1 MCFEFKEKY
10 GIDDLKSIMTILR
23 SDDGCPWD
31 REQTHKSIR
40 KNFIEETYEVAEAID
55 NEDPDLLRE
64 ELGDVLLQIIFHSK
78 MEEEKNRFCFDDVVN
93 DICQK
98 LIVRHPHIFSDTV
111 AKTTDEVLNNWNS
124 IKQKQKGQTTVTQ
137 TLESV
142 PKQLPALMR
151 TDKVQA
157 RADKAGFSYPN
168 ALMALDDL
176 KSEVDEL
183 SSALNNDDKEN
194 IAEEIG
200 DVIFSC
206 VNVSRLYGLDAEEL
220 LSISCEK
227 FIDRVR
233 SVEELA
239 VGAGKALNEISFY
252 ELNELWKKAKE
263 KNSRE

>member
-10 GIDDLKSIMTILR
+10 GIEDLKSIMTILR

-78 MEEEKNRFCFDDVVN
+78 MEEEKNSFCFDDVVN

-239 VGAGKALNEISFY
+239 AGAGKALNEISFD